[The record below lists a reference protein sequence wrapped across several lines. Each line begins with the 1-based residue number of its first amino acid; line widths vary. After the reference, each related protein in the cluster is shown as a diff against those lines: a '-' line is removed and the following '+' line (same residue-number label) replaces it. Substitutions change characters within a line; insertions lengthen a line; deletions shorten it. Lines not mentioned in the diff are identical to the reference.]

1 MRMDVV
7 ASSSGSFKVSAR
19 KRKMGQ
25 VDVDDDSDGEL
36 KDLEVIWNKGF
47 VDNEDQKV
55 VDVYKVTQQP
65 PSLKV
70 LKKHRSRKPFVKKR
84 KTLFVRAVSSFRLY
98 S

>member
-36 KDLEVIWNKGF
+36 QDLEVIWNKGF
-47 VDNEDQKV
+47 VDNDIADEQVSQQTGNSEVQEDGF
-55 VDVYKVTQQP
+55 YCVTPDRPNQ
-65 PSLKV
+65 L
-70 LKKHRSRKPFVKKR
+70 
-84 KTLFVRAVSSFRLY
+84 T
-98 S
+98 